1 MPPASGIYCGFCI
14 YSSDVPRWNWP
25 RGRQVYNFET
35 AQTMIEPHLSVST
48 DLHQLASAQVHF
60 HPGVAQLDVPQQ
72 QSHHLLATSYS
83 ALYDIGKHSWS

>member
-1 MPPASGIYCGFCI
+1 MRDGHQLVASTA
-14 YSSDVPRWNWP
+14 SSVFILLTSLYRIVPEA
-25 RGRQVYNFET
+25 GRCTFLKRL
-35 AQTMIEPHLSVST
+35 IEPHLSVAT

-83 ALYDIGKHSWS
+83 ASYDIGKHS